1 MEKVANNVIK
11 NAETDQDV
19 TLSSLWSEGPAIIYF
34 LRRFGC
40 QICRWHAKNVSQL
53 AAPLDGKNVRFVAIG
68 PEKLGW
74 DEFVQG
80 KFWAS
85 PEVYYDPEKKLYQ
98 ELGMKR
104 SGILGVMGGM
114 LTKKTWDMVGKTRSA
129 GVSGNLKGDIYQLGG
144 LFVVD
149 KGGDKILY
157 EFRQA
162 DFNDYP
168 DVQAIA
174 KSLGVE
180 YTPAP
185 ETVQP
190 VCNSES
196 CTMPTAQTDG
206 AAKCDAGG
214 ACGLEKKDSG
224 EAVKS

>member
-1 MEKVANNVIK
+1 MEKVADFVVKNV
-11 NAETDQDV
+11 ETDQDV
-19 TLSSLWSEGPAIIYF
+19 TVSSFWSEGPCIVYL

-53 AAPLDGKNVRFVAIG
+53 ATPLQDRNVRFVAIG
-68 PEKLGW
+68 PERLGW
-74 DEFVQG
+74 EDFMKG
-80 KFWAS
+80 KFWVNT
-85 PEVYYDPEKKLYQ
+85 EVYYDPEKKLYQ
-98 ELGMKR
+98 ELGLKR
-104 SGILGVMGGM
+104 SGLFGVVGGM
-114 LTKKTWDMVGKTRSA
+114 FTKKTWDMVGKTRSA

-157 EFRQA
+157 EFRQQ

-174 KSLGVE
+174 KSLGID

-196 CTMPTAQTDG
+196 CTMPTANAD
-206 AAKCDAGG
+206 AAPKCEPGGCCEQKSAG
-214 ACGLEKKDSG
+214 G
-224 EAVKS
+224 EAVAN